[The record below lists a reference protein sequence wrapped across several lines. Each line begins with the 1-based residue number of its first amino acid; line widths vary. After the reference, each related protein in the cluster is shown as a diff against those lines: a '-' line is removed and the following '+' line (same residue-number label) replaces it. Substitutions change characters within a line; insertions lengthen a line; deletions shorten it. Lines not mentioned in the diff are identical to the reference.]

1 MKFATALVGRTARM
15 STTFALLSMG
25 LGTAFAQQ
33 VAGGRA
39 ELGLKYEV
47 SGVSGVDNIL
57 RDRAGLRFANVG
69 AAGVLEETG
78 LAAGGGGGGMM
89 AGAKPNLV
97 CATEPSEAYA
107 GEPMVATTNW
117 MDVSSTKSLTYEW
130 RTNGGLITGQDTA
143 QIDTTGLAPGT
154 YSVTGRLVDGGKPI
168 ASCATVFSIH
178 DDRPSL
184 GCMASPWA
192 VAAGEQVMFTV
203 DAENR
208 LDRPMTYSYTTT
220 RGSIDG
226 SGATAMLKT
235 DGATPGTITVLCN
248 ASTDKGL
255 TGGTTATIVIT
266 APPVPLPTGPYGNPK
281 PRTAVSRNLCTLTF
295 TGTAPRTNEVDGAG
309 MTCLDNV
316 AMTLNQDQAARL
328 VLVGNHPASE
338 EMGGAQQRAENAR
351 AYLTQQKGIDPARV
365 DVRIVSN
372 PAKTVSTVLLPPGV
386 VFESNVPTP

>member
-1 MKFATALVGRTARM
+1 MKFATALSGRNARM
-15 STTFALLSMG
+15 SATLALLAMG
-25 LGTAFAQQ
+25 MGAVSHAQVISGGQ
-33 VAGGRA
+33 ADARRLNYAAAAGNGFDA
-39 ELGLKYEV
+39 LAQE
-47 SGVSGVDNIL
+47 
-57 RDRAGLRFANVG
+57 RAGLRFANV
-69 AAGVLEETG
+69 AAPG
-78 LAAGGGGGGMM
+78 LLDENKMAAAGGGMM
-89 AGAKPNLV
+89 AGARPNLV

-117 MDVSSTKSLTYEW
+117 MDVTSTKSLTYEW
-130 RTNGGLITGQDTA
+130 STNGGHISGQDTA

-168 ASCATVFSIH
+168 ASCAAVFSIH

-208 LDRPMTYSYTTT
+208 LNRPMTYNFTTT

-235 DGATPGTITVLCN
+235 DGAAPGTITVLCN

-255 TGGTTATIVIT
+255 MGATTATIVIT

-281 PRTAVSRNLCTLTF
+281 PKTAVSRNLCSLTF
-295 TGTAPRTNEVDGAG
+295 TGSDARANDLDGGG
-309 MTCLDNV
+309 MTCLDSV
-316 AMTLNQDQAARL
+316 AITLNQDTSARL
-328 VLVGNHPASE
+328 VLVGNHP
-338 EMGGAQQRAENAR
+338 GGEDAGFAQKRAENAR
-351 AYLTQQKGIDPARV
+351 VYLTQQKGIDPARV
-365 DVRIVSN
+365 DVRVVEN
-372 PAKTVSTVLLPPGV
+372 PARTVSTVLLPPGV
-386 VFESNVPTP
+386 VFDSTAQ